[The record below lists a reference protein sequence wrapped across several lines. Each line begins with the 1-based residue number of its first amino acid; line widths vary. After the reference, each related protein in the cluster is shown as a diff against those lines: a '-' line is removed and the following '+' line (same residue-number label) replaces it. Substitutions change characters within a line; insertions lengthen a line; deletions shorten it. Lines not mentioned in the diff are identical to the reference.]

1 VDDMSNLPALTQP
14 TPEHLDSMPVDTA
27 PVDAL
32 LRDMLPVETPSVF
45 AELVCADPELLR
57 AEFEALIAANYP
69 PGDGRRHRRPP
80 RRAAPPRAERARPAP
95 QALSSLPSGWPA
107 GSPSGSGGRTA
118 RARTNHA
125 ARERG
130 PP

>member
-1 VDDMSNLPALTQP
+1 MNDLPALARP
-14 TPEHLDSMPVDTA
+14 AAEHLDTA
-27 PVDAL
+27 PVDT
-32 LRDMLPVETPSVF
+32 PSGTPSVF

-69 PGDGRRHRRPP
+69 SGDGHRRSCPP
-80 RRAAPPRAERARPAP
+80 RRKRPLRIDRARPAP
-95 QALSSLPSGWPA
+95 RAISSSRPGFLPRP
-107 GSPSGSGGRTA
+107 GGRKG
-118 RARTNHA
+118 RAGADRP